1 MILPLLTISNSVPN
15 GAKYYAQSSLI
26 ALSLLDFFLIEE
38 ISEVPLFSMIID
50 VILANP
56 LMDNMRVPIEVIQFD
71 FVQGEVRVN
80 VTTDV
85 VCV

>member
-1 MILPLLTISNSVPN
+1 
-15 GAKYYAQSSLI
+15 LI